1 MVRPGGER
9 GFVVVDGRRVLI
21 RRYGRGPAVL
31 VIHGSPQSS
40 RAVEAV
46 CQALAARDLTA
57 LAPDTP
63 GAGASDPLRLQDPDS
78 ADFARALHRLI
89 ETLGLS
95 RVGLYG
101 FHTGAATA
109 ATFAALFP
117 QSTAALVCDGLPA
130 WTETERARFLA
141 DYLPPFEPAWDG
153 SHMAWLWARME
164 AQTVFFP
171 WHSTDPAERM
181 SMPVSAPEHI
191 HANAMDLLATG
202 DSYRPV
208 YRAAFTF
215 RAEAIADRLPA
226 SALIACTAPDILT
239 PHLDRPGLAG
249 RGTIFA
255 DASALHA
262 AAAGHLAARPG
273 SVAPD
278 RIGDGFLASG
288 EERLAVHR
296 LSDGPG
302 RPLVMLHDAGG
313 CAADLHTT
321 DTRPVIALDLPG
333 HGLSS
338 EGWTGSIDWPETVRA
353 SLDTLGLSDAEI
365 SGTGTGSV
373 LASALTVTRH
383 RPGRVLGL
391 PDPAP
396 SLSPEWDGAHLIR
409 AFRVAAWER
418 LFDPWHRRDPA
429 HRIDRPADLAATHA
443 RAVGLLRAH
452 RRWSDLETW
461 ATGAAPLPPLR
472 HPRT

>member
-1 MVRPGGER
+1 VIRPGGER
-9 GFVVVDGRRVLI
+9 GFVTVDGRRVLI
-21 RRYGRGPAVL
+21 RRYGKGPAVL

-46 CQALAARDLTA
+46 CRAIAARGLTA

-63 GAGASDPLRLQDPDS
+63 GAGASDPLPLGDPDS
-78 ADFARALHRLI
+78 ADFARALHRLV

-95 RVGLYG
+95 RVGFYG

-109 ATFAALFP
+109 ATFAALYP
-117 QSTAALVCDGLPA
+117 NSTAALVCDGLPA
-130 WTETERARFLA
+130 WTEAERVSFLA
-141 DYLPPFEPAWDG
+141 DYLPPFEPRWDG

-181 SMPVSAPEHI
+181 AMAVSSPEHI

-202 DSYRPV
+202 DAYRPV

-215 RAEAIADRLPA
+215 RAEAVADRMPPH
-226 SALIACTAPDILT
+226 SLIACAASDILAA
-239 PHLDRPGLAG
+239 HLDRPALAG
-249 RGTIFA
+249 RGVILP
-255 DASALHA
+255 DIPALHA
-262 AAAGHLAARPG
+262 AAAEHLATHPG
-273 SVAPD
+273 DPAPD
-278 RIGDGFLASG
+278 RIGDGFLSLG
-288 EERLAVHR
+288 DERLAVHR
-296 LSDGPG
+296 LSDGSG

-313 CAADLHTT
+313 FAADLTPPEG
-321 DTRPVIALDLPG
+321 RPVIALDLPG

-338 EGWTGSIDWPETVRA
+338 EGWTGPIDWPETVHA
-353 SLDTLGLSDAEI
+353 ALDVLNLSDAEI
-365 SGTGTGSV
+365 MGVGAGSV
-373 LASALTVTRH
+373 LASILT
-383 RPGRVLGL
+383 GGELQADRVLGL

-396 SLSPEWDGAHLIR
+396 SLAPEWDGAHLLR

-443 RAVGLLRAH
+443 RAVSLLRAH
-452 RRWSDLETW
+452 RRWSDLEAW
-461 ATGAAPLPPLR
+461 AASR
-472 HPRT
+472 S